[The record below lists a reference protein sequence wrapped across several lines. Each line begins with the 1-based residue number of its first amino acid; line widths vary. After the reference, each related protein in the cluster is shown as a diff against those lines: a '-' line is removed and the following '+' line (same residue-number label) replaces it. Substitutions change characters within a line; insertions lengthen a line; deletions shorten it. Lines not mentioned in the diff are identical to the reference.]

1 MQVRYLPWL
10 LKWAVAYL
18 INNICGY
25 RFKGSR
31 LAPLP
36 IDMKNKK
43 KKPTQRSIAIQL
55 EEMQAVISN
64 QQNWIQYLRNNLDLV
79 SSMFY
84 GYMEMN
90 GDVEKVVKYVEN
102 RSKEKED
109 ALPDGKSEELSREGD
124 SRDSEVHGESV

>member
-1 MQVRYLPWL
+1 MDESE
-10 LKWAVAYL
+10 AE
-18 INNICGY
+18 
-25 RFKGSR
+25 R

-36 IDMKNKK
+36 IDMKKKK
-43 KKPTQRSIAIQL
+43 KKPTLRSTLIKL
-55 EEMQAVISN
+55 DELGAVVVQ
-64 QQNWIQYLRNNLDLV
+64 QQNWIKYLRNNLDLV

-109 ALPDGKSEELSREGD
+109 AISDEKAEEFSREGD
-124 SRDSEVHGESV
+124 TRDSEVHGESV

>member
-1 MQVRYLPWL
+1 MYVDEFE
-10 LKWAVAYL
+10 AD
-18 INNICGY
+18 
-25 RFKGSR
+25 R

-36 IDMKNKK
+36 IDMKKKK
-43 KKPTQRSIAIQL
+43 KKPTLRSTDRKL
-55 EEMQAVISN
+55 DELGAVVVR
-64 QQNWIQYLRNNLDLV
+64 QENWIKYLRNNLDLV

-109 ALPDGKSEELSREGD
+109 ALSDGKTEELSREGD
-124 SRDSEVHGESV
+124 TRDSEVHGESV

>member
-1 MQVRYLPWL
+1 MYVDESE
-10 LKWAVAYL
+10 AE
-18 INNICGY
+18 
-25 RFKGSR
+25 R

-36 IDMKNKK
+36 IDMKKKK
-43 KKPTQRSIAIQL
+43 KKPTLRSTDRKL
-55 EEMQAVISN
+55 DELGAVVVR
-64 QQNWIQYLRNNLDLV
+64 QENWIKYLRNNLDLV

-109 ALPDGKSEELSREGD
+109 ALPDGKTEELSREGD
-124 SRDSEVHGESV
+124 TRDSEIHGESV